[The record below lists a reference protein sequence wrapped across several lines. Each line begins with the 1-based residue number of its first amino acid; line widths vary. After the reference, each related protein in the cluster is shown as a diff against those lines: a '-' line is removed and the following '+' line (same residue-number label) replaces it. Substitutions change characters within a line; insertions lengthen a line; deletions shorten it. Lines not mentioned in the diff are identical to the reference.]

1 MFIGEINGSD
11 LMMESKKILAVI
23 EEIGNIST
31 SGAIVN
37 FNLCNVLSKKYEVD
51 ILTLDSIDPS
61 IVKNYSGGQ
70 MFLLPK
76 NNLNFI
82 QKLIIKIPVKKLY
95 PIIAFL
101 LGNDFFHYNRIKNIK
116 KFLNQNGEKY
126 NTIIFLSA
134 GLGFTPHH
142 SFYKNLNVKTI
153 GVYHDPYP
161 ISCYPE
167 AFKYGKKWTEYFKI
181 KHQQKSFNIINYL
194 IFPSLRLYEWY
205 LNDYKIDDKK
215 ILIIPHAINFEKIAN
230 ENLTTDIIKIVHTG
244 TLLKPRNPR
253 TFIKVFKE
261 LELDSKINV
270 SFFGAVNNH
279 VMQDVENLISNSNI
293 QFYNKRF
300 EYNFA
305 LNQLQSSNFQLLIES
320 DAKDNPFLPTKFVDY
335 VNVGKPIIALSPKT
349 SEIARLLGD
358 DYPFI
363 CDLNDENAIK
373 EILKY
378 KIFDSNCI
386 NLAQSKIDSLQGY
399 FSEDFIL
406 KQYEKMIDSI

>member
-1 MFIGEINGSD
+1 MVER
-11 LMMESKKILAVI
+11 KKILAVI
-23 EEIGNIST
+23 EEIGDIST

-37 FNLCNVLSKKYEVD
+37 FNLCNVLSKKYDVD
-51 ILTLDSIDPS
+51 IVTLDSIDPS
-61 IVKNYSGGQ
+61 IVKNYKGGQ

-82 QKLIIKIPVKKLY
+82 QKLIIKIPIKKLY

-101 LGNDFFHYNRIKNIK
+101 LGNDFFHHNRIKNIK

-230 ENLTTDIIKIVHTG
+230 ESLTTDVIKIVHTG
-244 TLLKPRNPR
+244 TLLKPRNPK

-261 LELDSKINV
+261 LELDSKVNV

-373 EILKY
+373 EILKN

-386 NLAQSKIDSLQGY
+386 NLAQAKIDSLQGY

-406 KQYEKMIDSI
+406 KQYEKMIDTK

>member
-1 MFIGEINGSD
+1 
-11 LMMESKKILAVI
+11 MMERKKILAVI
-23 EEIGNIST
+23 EEIGDIST

-61 IVKNYSGGQ
+61 IVKKYEGGQ

-76 NNLNFI
+76 NNLSYF

-101 LGNDFFHYNRIKNIK
+101 LGNDFLHHNRIKNIK
-116 KFLNQNGEKY
+116 TFLNQNGENY

-142 SFYKNLNVKTI
+142 SLYKNLNVNTI

-181 KHQQKSFNIINYL
+181 KHQQKSFNILNYL

-205 LNDYKIDDKK
+205 LNDYKIDYKK
-215 ILIIPHAINFEKIAN
+215 ILIIPHAVNFEKIAN
-230 ENLTTDIIKIVHTG
+230 QSLTTETIKIVHTG
-244 TLLKPRNPR
+244 TLLKPRNPK

-261 LELDSKINV
+261 LEMDSKMNL
-270 SFFGAVNNH
+270 SFYGVVNNQ
-279 VMQDVENLISNSNI
+279 VMQEVENLISNSNI
-293 QFYNKRF
+293 HFYNNRF

-305 LNQLQSSNFQLLIES
+305 LNQLHSSDFQLLIES

-335 VNVGKPIIALSPKT
+335 VNVGKIIIALSPKT
-349 SEIARLLGD
+349 SEIARLLGE

-363 CDLNDENAIK
+363 CDLNDENGIK
-373 EILKY
+373 EILKN

-406 KQYEKMIDSI
+406 KQYEKMIDSK